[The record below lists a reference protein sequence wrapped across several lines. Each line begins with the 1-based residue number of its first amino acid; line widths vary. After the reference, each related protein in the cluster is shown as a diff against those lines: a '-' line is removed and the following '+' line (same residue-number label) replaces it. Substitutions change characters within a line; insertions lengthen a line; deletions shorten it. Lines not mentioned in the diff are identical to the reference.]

1 MDTQTLTVGV
11 MADPGLPGKTAHS
24 IAVDLSRDLTD
35 DAGAGVRWEVDVSQG
50 ALPLTR
56 DGEIPLLDR
65 AEALRDHHGWDHVVY
80 LTDLPRAHDGEPM
93 VCEVSAAARA
103 ALVSVPALAPCSA
116 PG

>member
-50 ALPLTR
+50 ALPLT
-56 DGEIPLLDR
+56 
-65 AEALRDHHGWDHVVY
+65 
-80 LTDLPRAHDGEPM
+80 PM
-93 VCEVSAAARA
+93 GRSRCWIMPKRCGTITAGTTW
-103 ALVSVPALAPCSA
+103 CT
-116 PG
+116 